1 MSRPSYADLPAP
13 VKDWVTATLGSPVV
27 TAHSQPGGFSPGVAA
42 RVICASGR
50 RAFVKAASAAVN
62 ADTPGMHRAEAHNT
76 RLLPAAAGAP
86 ELLGCYDEDGCVA
99 LIFEEVAGRPP
110 HLPWSD
116 DDLGAALRALDR
128 LSDVPGPGGLPSAEQ
143 RLGDT
148 FGRWALLAVDPPHDL
163 LPWQRAHLA
172 DLVAMEAGW
181 QQAVRGDRLL
191 HVDARSDNML
201 VRLDGEVTLIDWPH
215 AATGAAVLDVIG
227 FLPSAV
233 LEGAGDP
240 DGLLLRTR
248 AGGEADADLV
258 TTLVACM
265 CGYLEHS
272 ARKPAPPGIG
282 TVRAFQAAQ
291 ARAAGDWLRRR
302 TGW

>member
-1 MSRPSYADLPAP
+1 MSRPPYADLPLQ

-27 TAHSQPGGFSPGVAA
+27 TAHSQSGGFSPGVAA
-42 RVICASGR
+42 RVACASGR
-50 RAFVKAASAAVN
+50 RAFIKAASVAVN
-62 ADTPGMHRAEAHNT
+62 ADTPGMHREEAHNT

-86 ELLGCYDEDGCVA
+86 ELLGSYDEGGWVA
-99 LIFEEVAGRPP
+99 LIFEEVTGRPP
-110 HLPWSD
+110 YLPWSS

-128 LSDVPGPGGLPSAEQ
+128 LSEVPGPGGLPSAEQ
-143 RLGDT
+143 RLTDT
-148 FGRWALLAVDPPHDL
+148 FGRWARLAVDPPDDL
-163 LPWQRAHLA
+163 LPWQRKHLS
-172 DLVAMEAGW
+172 DLVAVEAGW
-181 QQAVRGDRLL
+181 QQAVSGDRLL

-201 VRLDGEVTLIDWPH
+201 VRPDGEVTLVDWPH

-240 DGLLLRTR
+240 AALLLRTR
-248 AGGEADADLV
+248 AGAEADADVV
-258 TTLVACM
+258 TTLVACLS
-265 CGYLEHS
+265 GYLEHS

-291 ARAAGDWLRRR
+291 ARAAGDWLRQR